1 MNIRIANK
9 FDQPHIFKMLRN
21 FRDQSP
27 IQVMSTVNNEEY
39 VSKLL
44 NALLHGRGVI
54 LIAEKEEPVGMLMA
68 VIDQNVWDPNVFL
81 MKELVYWVE
90 PEHRGSTAGYRLL
103 AKYNELAKKMVDDG
117 KISFYTMSKLT
128 KSPDL
133 DYGRFGYERVEETW
147 VAGV

>member
-1 MNIRIANK
+1 MNIRLANK

-27 IQVMSTVNNEEY
+27 IQVMSTVDNEEY

-44 NALLHGRGVI
+44 NALLHGRGLV
-54 LIAEKEEPVGMLMA
+54 LIAEKEEPIGMLMA
-68 VIDQNVWDPNVFL
+68 AIDQNVWDPNVFL

-90 PEHRGSTAGYRLL
+90 PEWRGTTAGYRLL
-103 AKYNELAKKMVDDG
+103 AKYNELAKELVDEG
-117 KISFYTMSKLT
+117 RISFYTMSKLA

-133 DYGRFGYERVEETW
+133 DYGRFGYQRVEETW
-147 VAGV
+147 VAGA